1 MATNQEKLD
10 EIDARIMGRDIQ
22 RWAIGTDVLKL
33 KEVPAGTPGAMAIRS
48 ADVLDIIG
56 VLNKLI
62 TLQASVDALSAKVD
76 PAGISAAVTSA
87 VTTAV
92 AAHPAAA
99 TVDVAAIA
107 NAAAAASVAA
117 VKAQFNK

>member
-92 AAHPAAA
+92 AAHPA

-107 NAAAAASVAA
+107 NAAATASVAA

>member
-1 MATNQEKLD
+1 
-10 EIDARIMGRDIQ
+10 
-22 RWAIGTDVLKL
+22 
-33 KEVPAGTPGAMAIRS
+33 
-48 ADVLDIIG
+48 
-56 VLNKLI
+56 
-62 TLQASVDALSAKVD
+62 
-76 PAGISAAVTSA
+76 